1 MWLRVSAGRTVLT
14 SLTSVWTTIV
24 LAMSSQCHSCATL
37 FPLSRLLA
45 PVFPWITTSVCIPSL
60 PHCTQS
66 LPQYVYPHCLT
77 VHSPPQYVYIHCLS
91 IYTHYLC
98 IYALP
103 QDTQLPP
110 QDTQLPPQ
118 YVITASVYTL
128 TTSVYTHCLSIHN
141 HCLSMHII
149 TASEYT
155 LTTSVCIYILNHHLC
170 IYSLP

>member
-1 MWLRVSAGRTVLT
+1 MT

-66 LPQYVYPHCLT
+66 
-77 VHSPPQYVYIHCLS
+77 PPQYVYIHCLS

-98 IYALP
+98 MYSLL
-103 QDTQLPP
+103 QYTQLPP
-110 QDTQLPPQ
+110 R
-118 YVITASVYTL
+118 YVLTASVYTL
-128 TTSVYTHCLSIHN
+128 TTSVPTAFSMHNHHLSMYSLPQYIHSLPLYVLTASVCTIATSVCTHCLSI
-141 HCLSMHII
+141 
-149 TASEYT
+149 YT
-155 LTTSVCIYILNHHLC
+155 HYLC
-170 IYSLP
+170 IYSLLQCAQLPPQ